1 MKIYDI
7 IHTTNGGEDMST
19 GERIKQA
26 RKDAGLTQT
35 ELAARLGIS
44 KQLLYKYETDI
55 VKNIPLDTM
64 KDLARILDV
73 RPSYLADFDDDK
85 TAASTS
91 EPALT
96 AKDERDI
103 AHKLNEVLDQLS
115 GDSALMFDGEP
126 LDDVTRDLL
135 RDSLEN
141 QFRTAKVL
149 AKQKYTPKKYRKD
162 E

>member
-1 MKIYDI
+1 
-7 IHTTNGGEDMST
+7 MST

-96 AKDERDI
+96 A
-103 AHKLNEVLDQLS
+103 NEVLDQLS
-115 GDSALMFDGEP
+115 GDNALMFDGEP

>member
-1 MKIYDI
+1 MPDI
-7 IHTTNGGEDMST
+7 KTVFARNLSRLLDEHNET
-19 GERIKQA
+19 QA
-26 RKDAGLTQT
+26 
-35 ELAARLGIS
+35 ELADKMQVAPSSVSGWCTGAKMPRMNKVEWLAAHFNVS
-44 KQLLYKYETDI
+44 RSALLEEQNETEPTPQ
-55 VKNIPLDTM
+55 K
-64 KDLARILDV
+64 
-73 RPSYLADFDDDK
+73 
-85 TAASTS
+85 
-91 EPALT
+91 PALT

-115 GDSALMFDGEP
+115 GDNALMFDGEP

>member
-1 MKIYDI
+1 MKMLRSRRKECGMTMKELGKKVGVSEAAISLYES
-7 IHTTNGGEDMST
+7 GK
-19 GERIKQA
+19 RQA
-26 RKDAGLTQT
+26 P
-35 ELAARLGIS
+35 
-44 KQLLYKYETDI
+44 YETQL
-55 VKNIPLDTM
+55 KLAEALDCTI
-64 KDLARILDV
+64 D
-73 RPSYLADFDDDK
+73 YLLRGSEDK
-85 TAASTS
+85 TAASTGT
-91 EPALT
+91 PALT

-149 AKQKYTPKKYRKD
+149 AKQKYTPKKYRK
-162 E
+162 EE

>member
-1 MKIYDI
+1 
-7 IHTTNGGEDMST
+7 MST

>member
-1 MKIYDI
+1 MPDI
-7 IHTTNGGEDMST
+7 KTVFARNLSRLLDEHNET
-19 GERIKQA
+19 QA
-26 RKDAGLTQT
+26 
-35 ELAARLGIS
+35 ELADKMHVAPSSVSGWCTGAKMPRMNKVEWLAAHFNVS
-44 KQLLYKYETDI
+44 RSALLEEQNET
-55 VKNIPLDTM
+55 
-64 KDLARILDV
+64 
-73 RPSYLADFDDDK
+73 
-85 TAASTS
+85 
-91 EPALT
+91 EPTPQEPTLT

>member
-1 MKIYDI
+1 MPDI
-7 IHTTNGGEDMST
+7 KTVFARNLSRLLDEHNET
-19 GERIKQA
+19 QA
-26 RKDAGLTQT
+26 
-35 ELAARLGIS
+35 ELADEMHVAPSSVSGWCTGAKMPRMNKVEWLAAHFNVS
-44 KQLLYKYETDI
+44 RSALLEEQNETE
-55 VKNIPLDTM
+55 PT
-64 KDLARILDV
+64 
-73 RPSYLADFDDDK
+73 PQ
-85 TAASTS
+85 

>member
-1 MKIYDI
+1 MPRMNKV
-7 IHTTNGGEDMST
+7 EW
-19 GERIKQA
+19 
-26 RKDAGLTQT
+26 
-35 ELAARLGIS
+35 LAAHFNVSRS
-44 KQLLYKYETDI
+44 ALLEEQNETE
-55 VKNIPLDTM
+55 P
-64 KDLARILDV
+64 
-73 RPSYLADFDDDK
+73 
-85 TAASTS
+85 TS
-91 EPALT
+91 QEPALT

-115 GDSALMFDGEP
+115 GDNALMFDGEP

>member
-1 MKIYDI
+1 
-7 IHTTNGGEDMST
+7 MST

-91 EPALT
+91 EPAL
-96 AKDERDI
+96 
-103 AHKLNEVLDQLS
+103 NEVLDQLS

>member
-1 MKIYDI
+1 MPDI
-7 IHTTNGGEDMST
+7 KTVFARNLSRLLDEHNET
-19 GERIKQA
+19 QA
-26 RKDAGLTQT
+26 
-35 ELAARLGIS
+35 ELADKMHVAPSSVSGLCTGAKMPRMNKVEWLAAHFNVS
-44 KQLLYKYETDI
+44 RSALLEEQNETE
-55 VKNIPLDTM
+55 PM
-64 KDLARILDV
+64 
-73 RPSYLADFDDDK
+73 PQ
-85 TAASTS
+85 